1 MFGLFTNP
9 DSEMRA
15 SARGWLDLADKVRHY
30 RRDQMSDITLLDLQQ
45 KTEAL
50 RARVHEKADAARLKL
65 AIEELEPVLARTG
78 GRIYPRSTML
88 EWVEFL
94 VVGLIVILAVRQFFF
109 QPFQI
114 PTNSMWPSYNGMVPE
129 VHATPADEPSATA
142 RAFRFFAFGAS
153 AYRVDAPVDGEILIP
168 VLASSGRPL
177 GTPVMG
183 RQWLVFRQKQMRVEL
198 LVGTTPVHVDV
209 PEDFFNTM
217 NWVLKDT
224 FAPDKPDYS
233 AMVDAWEAAG
243 RVENRAATDENG
255 NRVAVSLL
263 HTGKKVHAGER
274 VLSFDII
281 SGDRLFVDRLSY
293 HFVRPS
299 VGSGFV
305 FRTHN
310 IEVLHS
316 DSYYI
321 KRLAGLPGDTL
332 EIRKPL
338 LLRNGAKI
346 TGAQAF
352 LDNMARSGKY
362 RGYFNGPED
371 DPRYPGAI
379 LRPGATHTVSPNG
392 YVALGD
398 NSSDSLD
405 SRYWGEVPKKDAV
418 GRPLWVFY
426 PFGGHW
432 GPPR

>member
-15 SARGWLDLADKVRHY
+15 AARGWLDLADKILNY
-30 RRDQMSDITLLDLQQ
+30 RRDQLSAADLADLQK
-45 KTEAL
+45 KTETL
-50 RARVHEKADAARLKL
+50 RAQVREKAGHEKLKL
-65 AIEELEPVLARTG
+65 SIEALEPVLRGAG
-78 GRIYPRSTML
+78 GKHYPRSTML

-129 VHATPADEPSATA
+129 VHATPADEPGAAA

-168 VLASSGRPL
+168 VYANGRPL

-183 RQWLVFRQKQMRVEL
+183 RQWLVFRQKQIRVEL
-198 LVGTTPVHVDV
+198 FVGSTPVHVDV

-233 AMVDAWEAAG
+233 AMVAAWEKAG
-243 RVENRAATDENG
+243 RAESGSVFDENG
-255 NRVAVSLL
+255 NRATVLLL
-263 HTGKKVHAGER
+263 HTGKFVRAGER

-305 FRTHN
+305 FRTDN
-310 IEVLHS
+310 IEGIHG

-321 KRLAGLPGDTL
+321 KRLVGVPGDTL
-332 EIRKPL
+332 QIRPPML
-338 LLRNGAKI
+338 YRNGAPI

-352 LDNMARSGKY
+352 YNNNNQVGKY
-362 RGYFNGPED
+362 RGYTNVGLLD
-371 DPRYPGAI
+371 KGK
-379 LRPGATHTVSPNG
+379 THTVSPHG
-392 YVALGD
+392 FLAMGD
-398 NSSDSLD
+398 NSNDSLD
-405 SRYWGEVPKKDAV
+405 SRYWGEVPKKDIT

-426 PFGGHW
+426 PFGSHW